1 MDDYLLTNE
10 YSLREESSIRS
21 DYLKEGAEEYH
32 VRCTIKE
39 NKSPLIDL
47 TVNVTSEQEAKQV
60 CNNWQKKST
69 EIYAFVM
76 KTLLE

>member
-1 MDDYLLTNE
+1 
-10 YSLREESSIRS
+10 LREESSIRS